1 MWRPQVGSRWAPF
14 ILALLAV
21 TNAGAGCV
29 DDIAPAHTVGAG
41 TFCILGFCLY
51 DARLIASSV
60 PVSFDGRF
68 ALELTYRRAIHGE
81 RLVKAGMDE
90 IERLAE
96 PPLPAVTRTTWR
108 TDMERAFG
116 DVVSGD
122 VLCGV
127 YLPAYGAR
135 FYANGRLAADIAD
148 PVFARAFFGIW
159 LDPRTRAPS
168 LRRQLLGV
176 TGRN

>member
-96 PPLPAVTRTTWR
+96 PPRRCDEQSVIGR
-108 TDMERAFG
+108 MERKLVERVFELG
-116 DVVSGD
+116 KVLEDGVVQQ
-122 VLCGV
+122 
-127 YLPAYGAR
+127 P
-135 FYANGRLAADIAD
+135 
-148 PVFARAFFGIW
+148 
-159 LDPRTRAPS
+159 
-168 LRRQLLGV
+168 
-176 TGRN
+176 